1 MKNNASLA
9 YNFSLM
15 LGDVAALV
23 IGFIM
28 AFAIRAKSPVAVA
41 HPMLATD
48 FFAVI
53 LALVPFWILIFALL
67 GLYQHNMYERRFQE
81 IGRLFV
87 GSFIGLLFVISWDY
101 MSLAII
107 FPAKLVPVY
116 GFVIA
121 FILLLLFRNVARAIR
136 VALFGIGYGLTRIVI
151 IGNTPVAKE
160 IITSLLDSKH
170 SGYELAG
177 VIGYRKI
184 LPEGIRSYANLQDYL
199 RGDHKDLHGIVQT
212 ELYPN
217 EARNSEILTYTQ
229 EHHISYRFVP
239 GNTELFVG
247 NIDVEL
253 FRNNIPVIHVRHT
266 SLFGWGRILKR
277 FTDIFLGVIGAIIA
291 SPLLLTCAMF
301 VKLSDTSGPILYKA
315 RRLSRF
321 GTEVK
326 VYKFRTMKQ
335 AYNNMSPEAGF
346 QKMGRPDL
354 LKQYRKN
361 GDQLEHDPRV
371 TWFGHFMRLT
381 SLDELPQIWNVIR
394 GDISLVGP
402 RALDKF
408 ELEQYSKKHLILNVK
423 SGLTGLALV
432 SGRPGISF
440 EERRKLDLYYVQ
452 NWSFWLDVTIL
463 FKTVRVVFA
472 RLFRKGA
479 RY

>member
-1 MKNNASLA
+1 MKNNASLV
-9 YNFSLM
+9 YNFVLM
-15 LGDVAALV
+15 LGDITALI
-23 IGFIM
+23 IGFVM
-28 AFAIRAKSPVAVA
+28 AYAIRAKSPVAVS

-48 FFAVI
+48 FFVII
-53 LALVPFWILIFALL
+53 LALVPFWIIIFALL
-67 GLYQHNMYERRFQE
+67 GLYHHNMYERRFAE
-81 IGRLFV
+81 IGRLFI

-101 MSLAII
+101 MSLSTV
-107 FPAKLVPVY
+107 FPAKLIPIY
-116 GFVIA
+116 GFILA
-121 FILLLLFRNVARAIR
+121 FILLLLFRNFARALR
-136 VALFGIGYGLTRIVI
+136 VMLFGVGYGLTRVVV

-160 IITSLLDSKH
+160 IINSLLDSKH

-177 VIGYRKI
+177 VIGYRKT
-184 LPEGIRSYANLQDYL
+184 LPEGIREYANLKEYV

-212 ELYPN
+212 ELYRD
-217 EARNSEILTYTQ
+217 EARNSEILTYAQ

-266 SLFGWGRILKR
+266 ALFGWGRILKR
-277 FTDIFLGVIGAIIA
+277 LTDIVLGSIGLILT
-291 SPLLLTCAMF
+291 SPLFLLCAAF
-301 VKLSDTSGPILYKA
+301 IKLSDPSGPILYKA

-321 GTEVK
+321 GAEVK
-326 VYKFRTMKQ
+326 VFKFRTMKQ

-346 QKMGRPDL
+346 KKMGRPDL
-354 LKQYRKN
+354 LKEYRKN

-381 SLDELPQIWNVIR
+381 SLDELPQIWNVVR
-394 GDISLVGP
+394 GEISLVGP

-440 EERRKLDLYYVQ
+440 EERRKLDVYYVQ
-452 NWSFWLDVTIL
+452 NWSFWLDIIIL
-463 FKTVRVVFA
+463 FKTVRVVLA